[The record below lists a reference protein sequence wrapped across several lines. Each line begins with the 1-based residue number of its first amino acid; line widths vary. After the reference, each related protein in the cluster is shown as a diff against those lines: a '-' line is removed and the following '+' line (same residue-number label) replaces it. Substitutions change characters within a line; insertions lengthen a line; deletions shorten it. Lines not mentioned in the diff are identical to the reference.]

1 MIIGDD
7 DWNEIVV
14 EHVNKKLI
22 DYLLLEWKPVARFL
36 RFSFQETSII
46 VSQSGGQ
53 LDTQVDAFLYQCS
66 IREVDFK
73 KFLAA
78 LNGTKNNAA
87 ASLLRDS
94 VYGRKLKIESC
105 SEILEVLTGR
115 GDSSFLPIR
124 FLEVGIQLKSAV
136 CKVEIPG
143 SVGTGFL
150 IREDVLMTNNHVIN
164 ANTDLSQS
172 NCIFDCDAEGV
183 PVVQRRPLRLL
194 HTHFDLDYSLVLLEP
209 SPGRTTIPLRNTV
222 VAVTRCISIGHP
234 DGRYKKLSI
243 LKNDVVRHHP
253 YRADDS
259 ILYLTDTM
267 EGSSGSPIF
276 TPDWTLV
283 ALHRAQVADEM
294 INTGTKVNNI
304 VENIRSLNN
313 PDLTAL
319 IRS

>member
-1 MIIGDD
+1 MAQFPGALA
-7 DWNEIVV
+7 N
-14 EHVNKKLI
+14 
-22 DYLLLEWKPVARFL
+22 
-36 RFSFQETSII
+36 
-46 VSQSGGQ
+46 
-53 LDTQVDAFLYQCS
+53 QVRAFLHDCS
-66 IREVDFK
+66 RKEVDFK